1 MTPIG
6 SWSDKRWLMAKRVT
20 KKSKT
25 LKQTGFSRIKV
36 RKTCGRME
44 ARAMLLKMENILL
57 KMALFIKDNG

>member
-1 MTPIG
+1 
-6 SWSDKRWLMAKRVT
+6 MAKRVT